1 MKKLSLLLIIA
12 CFFTAFSF
20 AQESAKK
27 LAKLPA
33 VTVKTLDGK
42 SFNTADI
49 ANDGNPIIVSFWAT
63 WCKPCV
69 KELTTIADVYEDWV
83 DDTNVKLVAV
93 SIDNTRSS
101 RKVRPLVDGK
111 GWEYEVL
118 LDENQEFKRAMNV
131 NMVPHTFLLNGKG
144 EIVWQHTSFSEGSEL
159 ELIELV
165 TKLAN
170 GESID

>member
-1 MKKLSLLLIIA
+1 MKKFNLIAALLLVVT
-12 CFFTAFSF
+12 FGF
-20 AQESAKK
+20 AQEKTSQI
-27 LAKLPA
+27 PS

-49 ANDGNPIIVSFWAT
+49 NNDGHPIILSFWAT

-83 DDTNVKLVAV
+83 DETGVKLVAL

-101 RKVRPLVDGK
+101 SNVKPLINGTR
-111 GWEYEVL
+111 WTYQVL
-118 LDENQEFKRAMNV
+118 LDVNQEFKRAMNV

-144 EIVWQHTSFSEGSEL
+144 EVVWQHTSFSEVSEL

-165 TKLAN
+165 KKLN
-170 GESID
+170 RGEDVSAH